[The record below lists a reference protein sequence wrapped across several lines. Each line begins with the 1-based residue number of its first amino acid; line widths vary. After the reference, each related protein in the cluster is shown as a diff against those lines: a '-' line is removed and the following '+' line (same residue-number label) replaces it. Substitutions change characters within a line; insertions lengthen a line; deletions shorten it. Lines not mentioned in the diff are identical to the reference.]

1 VTELI
6 FEIGGRVYEVACE
19 EGQEPSLEA
28 AAALLDS
35 QAQRITE
42 TASASTE
49 KRMLLL
55 AGLLM
60 ADEVANLR
68 RDLAAAD
75 EKLRATEER
84 VRIAEAK
91 AAMLAANVLKAE
103 NAHARYEGGTDAE
116 QLRAENDMAVGL
128 LAKVL
133 EDLHALA
140 TQVETGKA

>member
-1 VTELI
+1 MPELI
-6 FEIGGRVYEVACE
+6 LEIGGRVYEVACQ
-19 EGQEPSLEA
+19 EGQERSLEA
-28 AAALLDS
+28 AAELLDS

-55 AGLLM
+55 AGLMM
-60 ADEVANLR
+60 ADEVSNAR
-68 RDLAAAD
+68 RDLSEVH

-103 NAHARYEGGTDAE
+103 NAQARYEGGEDAE
-116 QLRAENDMAVGL
+116 QLRAENAIAVEL

-133 EDLHALA
+133 DDLHALA
-140 TQVETGKA
+140 AQVETGRA